1 MSSFKIRSHYHLY
14 DANGEVEKTQFE
26 LFTDTPTNLITV
38 YLNGKHTV
46 DDRNH
51 ADYVDK
57 CMRQFHKTYFAEW
70 EVQETA
76 KKVDQLDKIFTVES
90 EGNKRRDEFIE
101 AMVLNTIMSEN
112 VHYGLV
118 YAKLAALIPRLK
130 VGKTYVRNE
139 IATFFDES
147 HTEISEEGKLVI
159 VQFNQ
164 EMVYNGEPLSA
175 FMDNGEFGQNGKA
188 TAWPFKIS

>member
-76 KKVDQLDKIFTVES
+76 KKVDQLDKLFTVES